1 MTFKTLLKTTSALV
15 IAGSVALPASG
26 AMAQDN
32 TDDNVVEEVVV
43 TGSYI
48 RRKSQADSPNP
59 IAVIGGEHL
68 DAIGAANFADLVQTL
83 TINNGAQNNPDA
95 FTQNGTTGTSNF
107 NLRGL
112 GVSSTLVLLNSRRT
126 VISGALT
133 NGGLTF
139 TDISSLVPD
148 IAVSYIEILK
158 NGAAATYGSDA
169 VAGVVNFITDDNFEG
184 VEISG
189 DYRFITDQGS
199 ASDALIQAKI
209 GWGNDKFHFM
219 AAFSYYDRSPL
230 TTAERRLS
238 QPLDD
243 TSSLGNPGSFFA
255 SGLAGLPGPP
265 APFIDPEGCDA
276 FGGNPLVLGPTIPIG
291 PTSVTIGLCRFDF
304 GDFFNLVPE
313 EKRELVYTTA
323 TYDFSSDLQFRIE
336 ASYSDNTTIRGNSP
350 TFPDLQLANTV
361 VLASHPNFPLA
372 FQLAGEPF
380 VIFFGRAIGNG
391 GEVSPNL
398 TTSETYR
405 MSAEFTGTLGSG
417 AYWELG
423 VTHGQNEFT
432 IATEDTVACRM
443 QAALF
448 GLVGQADCAG
458 NSGVAVPGS
467 AGAPVFYNPFATS
480 FTTAPNSQEV
490 LDYIIDTQV
499 INTRSQTTVLD
510 GVVSGDVMDLPAGPV
525 GLAIGFQYR
534 NEVWGRSYD
543 DISLNDGFAFLIGNG
558 DFSAS
563 RNPWAIFAEA
573 AVPLVA
579 DKVDLSL
586 SLRYE
591 DYGGAIGSSWDPKIA
606 IIARPTPEIAIRG
619 AFSTAF
625 RAPSVF
631 QQFGVSTSL
640 EQVTEGGSSFFAAIR
655 TLLDADGERDLLP
668 ETSDA
673 WNFGISWQPTPAIDI
688 NIDYWRYS
696 FKNVII
702 AENSQA
708 VVDQFGTDPTRVIRS
723 PSGSILMVL
732 VNFRNASSVKTD
744 GIDISASYTAETG
757 MGVFRPS
764 VEASY
769 VLNYDIVDPLAGN
782 IDGAGSRNFT
792 NFGAPTP
799 EWRVNVGFAWGL
811 GGHSIN
817 AYLRYI
823 DSMRN
828 DQPNPAGVDVVDSMT
843 TVDVQYNFNMEGLF
857 SGGENTTIS
866 VGLINAFDKAP
877 PYVPT
882 NGGFESRTHDP
893 RGRLMYF
900 RLTAGF

>member
-1 MTFKTLLKTTSALV
+1 MTFKTLLKTTTALA
-15 IAGSVALPASG
+15 IAGSVALPVTG
-26 AMAQDN
+26 ALAQDQ
-32 TDDNVVEEVVV
+32 DEEAIEEVVV

-59 IAVIGGEHL
+59 IAIIGDEHMA
-68 DAIGAANFADLVQTL
+68 AIGAGNFADVVQTL

-112 GVSSTLVLLNSRRT
+112 GVSSTLVLLNSRRAVT
-126 VISGALT
+126 SGALT

-139 TDISSLVPD
+139 TDVSSLVPS

-184 VEISG
+184 VEISA
-189 DYRFITDQGS
+189 DYRFITDEGS
-199 ASDALIQAKI
+199 ASDTLIEGKV
-209 GWGNDKFHFM
+209 GWGNDKLHVM
-219 AAFSYYDRSPL
+219 AALSYYDRSPL

-243 TSSLGNPGSFFA
+243 ASSLGNPGAFFA
-255 SGLAGLPGPP
+255 SGLGALPGPP
-265 APFIDPEGCDA
+265 VPFIDPTGCEE
-276 FGGNPLVLGPTIPIG
+276 FGGLPLALGGPIPIG
-291 PTSVTIGLCRFDF
+291 PLSITPGLCRFDF

-313 EKRELVYTTA
+313 EKRTLAYATA
-323 TYDFSSDLQFRIE
+323 TYDFTDSVQFRIE
-336 ASYSDNTTIRGNSP
+336 GSYSDNETIRGNSP
-350 TFPDLQLANTV
+350 TFPFLQLGQAV
-361 VLASHPNFPLA
+361 VLASHPEYPLV
-372 FQLAGEPF
+372 FQLTGDPY
-380 VIFFGRAIGNG
+380 VVFFGRAIGNG
-391 GEVSPNL
+391 GAVSPNL
-398 TTSETYR
+398 TTSENYR
-405 MSAEFTGTLGSG
+405 ISAELTGTTGSG
-417 AYWELG
+417 IYWELAA
-423 VTHGQNEFT
+423 THGQNDFVV
-432 IATEDTVACRM
+432 ATEDTVSCRF

-458 NSGVAVPGS
+458 DAGISVPGS
-467 AGAPVFYNPFATS
+467 AGTPAFYNPFSTA

-499 INTRSQTTVLD
+499 IDTKSKTTILD
-510 GVVSGDVMDLPAGPV
+510 GVVSGDLMDLPAGPLGV
-525 GLAIGFQYR
+525 ALGFQYR
-534 NEVWGRSYD
+534 DETWGRSYD
-543 DISLNDGFAFLIGNG
+543 NISLADGFAFLIGNS

-563 RNPWAIFAEA
+563 RNPWAVFTEA
-573 AVPLVA
+573 AVPVA

-591 DYGGAIGSSWDPKIA
+591 DYGGAIGSSLDPKIA
-606 IIARPTPEIAIRG
+606 VIARPNPQIAIRG

-631 QQFGVSTSL
+631 QQFGTNTSL
-640 EQVTEGGSSFFAAIR
+640 QQVTEGGSSFFAAIR
-655 TLLDADGERDLLP
+655 SLLDADGERDLLP

-673 WNFGISWQPTPAIDI
+673 WNIGFSWQPTPEFDI

-708 VVDQFGTDPTRVIRS
+708 VVDQLGADPTRVIRS
-723 PSGSILMVL
+723 PSGSILMVM
-732 VNFRNASSVKTD
+732 VNFVNASSVKTD
-744 GIDISASYTAETG
+744 GIDFSASYTADTE
-757 MGVFRPS
+757 MGIFRPS
-764 VEASY
+764 IEASY

-782 IDGAGSRNFT
+782 IEGAGARNFA

-799 EWRVNVGFAWGL
+799 EWRINAGFAWAM

-823 DSMRN
+823 DSMQN
-828 DQPNPAGVDVVDSMT
+828 DQPNPQGITVVESMT
-843 TVDVQYNFNMEGLF
+843 TVDAQYNFNFGELIEG
-857 SGGENTTIS
+857 GQRATIS
-866 VGLINAFDKAP
+866 VGVINAFDKAP

-893 RGRLMYF
+893 RGRLVYF
-900 RLTAGF
+900 KLTAGF